1 MGQKY
6 KKIDRDMSEFLKSD
20 DKFHFYLNTILQNSR
35 DILYLYDLKNE
46 RCEFI
51 SESVEMVTGYTANEV
66 MDQGVD
72 LLIENLHPDDRPAF
86 MEIYLGLINN
96 TISDSSVH
104 LKHRTRHKN
113 GQYLWLSHEIN
124 TIRDEN
130 GVTQIFT
137 GTVRDVTQQEKQEQA
152 LKMSEQKYRD
162 TFNANSDGITIHD
175 PETGRMLEF
184 NQRFLDVYGYTYDEA
199 LLLTVEDLSSGQP
212 PYIQETAMQYI
223 QKAVQDGMHRFLWH
237 ARKKNGELFWT
248 EGILTSA
255 EICGE
260 KRVLAAVRDITALKE
275 AQDKLKASQERFKL
289 LSEVAS
295 ENEKKY
301 RELYNDAHIALF
313 RTSLDGVLMQCNKAC
328 HSFFSHDPDE
338 EENYLNKIRVTD
350 YYVDAARRQ
359 AFLEELKQYGH
370 VTGFEAQLKRHD
382 GTTFWASFSARI
394 FPESGYIEGAMYDIT
409 IAKTLSKAERK
420 VLKILLQG
428 KSNKEIAKELQRSVR
443 TIEDHRSHI
452 MQKLGVDNP
461 FDLAKKAM
469 ECNFY

>member
-1 MGQKY
+1 
-6 KKIDRDMSEFLKSD
+6 
-20 DKFHFYLNTILQNSR
+20 
-35 DILYLYDLKNE
+35 
-46 RCEFI
+46 
-51 SESVEMVTGYTANEV
+51 
-66 MDQGVD
+66 
-72 LLIENLHPDDRPAF
+72 
-86 MEIYLGLINN
+86 
-96 TISDSSVH
+96 
-104 LKHRTRHKN
+104 
-113 GQYLWLSHEIN
+113 
-124 TIRDEN
+124 
-130 GVTQIFT
+130 
-137 GTVRDVTQQEKQEQA
+137 
-152 LKMSEQKYRD
+152 
-162 TFNANSDGITIHD
+162 
-175 PETGRMLEF
+175 
-184 NQRFLDVYGYTYDEA
+184 
-199 LLLTVEDLSSGQP
+199 
-212 PYIQETAMQYI
+212 MQYI

>member
-1 MGQKY
+1 
-6 KKIDRDMSEFLKSD
+6 MSEFLISD
-20 DKFHFYLNTILQNSR
+20 NKFHFYLNTILQNSR
-35 DILYLYDLKNE
+35 DTLYLYDLKNE
-46 RCEFI
+46 QCEFI
-51 SESVEMVTGYTANEV
+51 SESVEMVTGYTVKEV
-66 MDQGVD
+66 MDQGID

-113 GQYLWLSHEIN
+113 GQDLWLSHEIN

-130 GVTQIFT
+130 GVIQFLT

-152 LKMSEQKYRD
+152 LKKSEQKYRD

-199 LLLTVEDLSSGQP
+199 LLLTVEDLSSGQL

-237 ARKKNGELFWT
+237 AKKKNGELFWT
-248 EGILTSA
+248 EGILTST

-275 AQDKLKASQERFKL
+275 AQDKLKASEERFKL

-295 ENEKKY
+295 ASEKKY
-301 RELYNDAHIALF
+301 RELYQNARACLVRTRISDGRLIDCSRATARLF
-313 RTSLDGVLMQCNKAC
+313 GFASEDEYKSNFFVTS
-328 HSFFSHDPDE
+328 
-338 EENYLNKIRVTD
+338 T
-350 YYVDAARRQ
+350 YVDPRQRQ
-359 AFLEELKQYGH
+359 ALIEALTKDKRVH
-370 VTGFEAQLKRHD
+370 GFELQLKRKD
-382 GTTFWASFSARI
+382 GTPIWVAMSAEI
-394 FPESGYIEGAMYDIT
+394 FPEQDFIEGAMRDIT
-409 IAKTLSKAERK
+409 VTK
-420 VLKILLQG
+420 VLTHTEKDILKLLMQG
-428 KSNKEIAKELQRSVR
+428 KSNKEIAFKTSRSVR

-452 MQKLGVDNP
+452 MKKLGVDNIVA
-461 FDLAKKAM
+461 LTQKALNLTDPHT
-469 ECNFY
+469 EE